1 MISLLIFGRET
12 SEIYN
17 RIQFFRDVA
26 GYYEDKYIIQMGGPG
41 KIVEGDGMF
50 LIGKRKCG
58 VGRMHTKE
66 HVYVCIERYSR
77 KIRRIVV
84 NDKSAS
90 SLSVFRKYILPQTE
104 VCTALAQKIRSS
116 PILTP

>member
-41 KIVEGDGMF
+41 KIVEQNQ
-50 LIGKRKCG
+50 
-58 VGRMHTKE
+58 
-66 HVYVCIERYSR
+66 SR
-77 KIRRIVV
+77 KEYVKYDLIRQSYI
-84 NDKSAS
+84 
-90 SLSVFRKYILPQTE
+90 KYGYI
-104 VCTALAQKIRSS
+104 KY
-116 PILTP
+116 